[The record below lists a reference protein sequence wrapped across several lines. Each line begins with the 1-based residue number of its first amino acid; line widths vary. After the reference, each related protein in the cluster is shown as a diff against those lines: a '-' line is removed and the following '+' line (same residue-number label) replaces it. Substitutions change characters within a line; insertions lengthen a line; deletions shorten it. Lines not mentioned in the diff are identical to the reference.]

1 MGRYNQKI
9 ILPFYEK
16 VAIILSAKRKEEP
29 ATAYFAPI
37 FFRERGGE
45 SIQTDNKGRKC
56 ETKSIT
62 QMNRKFS
69 FSAHFGPS
77 PTPAV

>member
-45 SIQTDNKGRKC
+45 SIQTDKG
-56 ETKSIT
+56 EE
-62 QMNRKFS
+62 
-69 FSAHFGPS
+69 
-77 PTPAV
+77 V